1 MKVLVTGASRGIGL
15 QIVKDLLSQGHNIAL
30 HYNKNNTE
38 LKSLLKIINR
48 IRSWLKLT
56 FYQLMI

>member
-38 LKSLLKIINR
+38 LKSLLKNYK
-48 IRSWLKLT
+48 SDSFMVKS
-56 FYQLMI
+56 